1 MSTGQIVLLI
11 VVALFIGLI
20 VYNQQRI
27 KKMPSI
33 ENNERIVV
41 LSNKNFNPVTKSG
54 LVLVDFWAAWCG
66 PCKMMAPVLNEVA
79 EEAGDSV
86 TIAKLNVDHNPD
98 LSQRFK
104 IRSIPTLILFKN
116 GKEIERYMGVKP
128 KRFLLQELK
137 KHQ

>member
-27 KKMPSI
+27 KKMPAVV
-33 ENNERIVV
+33 NNDRIVV

-104 IRSIPTLILFKN
+104 IRSIPTLILFKE
-116 GKEIERYMGVKP
+116 GKEIQRYMGVKP

-137 KHQ
+137 KHN

>member
-1 MSTGQIVLLI
+1 MPTGLLISLIVL
-11 VVALFIGLI
+11 VLFIGMI
-20 VYNQQRI
+20 IIGQRRM
-27 KKMPSI
+27 KKMPDVK
-33 ENNERIVV
+33 NHERIAV
-41 LSNKNFNPVTKSG
+41 LNNKNFKAVTRSG

-79 EEAGDSV
+79 EEAGDSI

-128 KRFLLQELK
+128 KKFLLQELQ

>member
-1 MSTGQIVLLI
+1 MSTGQIVLLV

-33 ENNERIVV
+33 ENNDRIVV
-41 LSNKNFNPVTKSG
+41 LSNRNFNPVTKSG

-104 IRSIPTLILFKN
+104 IRSIPTLILFKE
-116 GKEIERYMGVKP
+116 GKEIQRYMGVKP

-137 KHQ
+137 KHN

>member
-1 MSTGQIVLLI
+1 MSTGQIILLI
-11 VVALFIGLI
+11 VVVLFIGLI
-20 VYNQQRI
+20 VYNQQRM

-33 ENNERIVV
+33 ENNDRIVV
-41 LSNKNFNPVTKSG
+41 LSNKNFSPVTKSG

-66 PCKMMAPVLNEVA
+66 PCKMMAPILNEVA

>member
-1 MSTGQIVLLI
+1 MSTGQIILLI

-20 VYNQQRI
+20 VYNQQRM

-33 ENNERIVV
+33 ENNDRIVV

-104 IRSIPTLILFKN
+104 IRSIPTLILFKD

-128 KRFLLQELK
+128 KRFWLQELK